1 MPKAVISNRIY
12 LDVDEELKQKIIAS
26 LTYKIEL
33 KHTGKSRIKQ
43 YEIIK
48 NYKNISPTIMSI
60 PQGRHDLIPSD
71 YVIIDKRVT
80 HELPF
85 PNPKFDLRED
95 QLNVN
100 VSISS
105 SCIINAL
112 VGWGKTFTAL
122 HLARQLG
129 QKTLVITH
137 TTMLRDQW
145 IEEVETLYGMPVGVI
160 GSGKFDIDHTIVIG
174 NVQSVTK
181 YLDKIAKEFG
191 TIILDE
197 MHHVSA
203 TTFSSIIDSSHA
215 KYRIGLSG
223 TIVRTD
229 GKHVLFRDYFG
240 PEVHQPA
247 QAGTLTPTIH
257 VMKTGVML
265 QPGAAWVQKI
275 NTLLYDEDYQ
285 RFIAAIA
292 KVEIARGHKV
302 LIVAERT
309 EFLENVG
316 ELIGSDCVCITG
328 SNSTFEERKELI
340 SKVESGQKSAI
351 AGSIQIFSEGI
362 SVNIL
367 SCVILASPSS
377 NPIRLEQVIG
387 RIMRKHPNKLD
398 PIVIDLHFSGPDGRR
413 YNKAKLEF
421 YQRKGWDVFS
431 I

>member
-1 MPKAVISNRIY
+1 M
-12 LDVDEELKQKIIAS
+12 
-26 LTYKIEL
+26 
-33 KHTGKSRIKQ
+33 
-43 YEIIK
+43 
-48 NYKNISPTIMSI
+48 
-60 PQGRHDLIPSD
+60 
-71 YVIIDKRVT
+71 
-80 HELPF
+80 
-85 PNPKFDLRED
+85 
-95 QLNVN
+95 
-100 VSISS
+100 
-105 SCIINAL
+105 
-112 VGWGKTFTAL
+112 
-122 HLARQLG
+122 
-129 QKTLVITH
+129 
-137 TTMLRDQW
+137 
-145 IEEVETLYGMPVGVI
+145 
-160 GSGKFDIDHTIVIG
+160 
-174 NVQSVTK
+174 
-181 YLDKIAKEFG
+181 
-191 TIILDE
+191 
-197 MHHVSA
+197 
-203 TTFSSIIDSSHA
+203 
-215 KYRIGLSG
+215 
-223 TIVRTD
+223 
-229 GKHVLFRDYFG
+229 
-240 PEVHQPA
+240 HQPA

-398 PIVIDLHFSGPDGRR
+398 PVVIDLHFSGPDGRR

>member
-12 LDVDEELKQKIIAS
+12 LDVDDDLKRVLISA

-33 KHTGKSRIKQ
+33 KHTGRSKIKQ

-48 NYKNISPTIMSI
+48 NYKIIGSTVMSI
-60 PQGRHDLIPSD
+60 PQGRHDLIPSN
-71 YVIIDKRVT
+71 YTIIDKRII
-80 HELPF
+80 HEVPF
-85 PNPKFDLRED
+85 PNANFELRPD
-95 QLNVN
+95 QSDV
-100 VSISS
+100 VTSISN

-122 HLARQLG
+122 HLAKQLG

-145 IEEVETLYGMPVGVI
+145 IEEIEGLYGMPVGVI
-160 GSGKFDIDHTIVIG
+160 GSGKFDIDHAIVVG
-174 NVQSVTK
+174 NVQTVTK
-181 YLDKIAKEFG
+181 CTDKISKEFG

-197 MHHVSA
+197 MHHVAA
-203 TTFSSIIDSSHA
+203 TTFSSIIDTSHA

-265 QPGAAWVQKI
+265 QPGATWAQKL

-285 RFIAAIA
+285 KFIAAAA

-328 SNSTFEERKELI
+328 SNSTFDERKELI
-340 SKVESGQKSAI
+340 SKVETGEKSAI

-387 RIMRKHPNKLD
+387 RIMRKHPDKLD
-398 PIVIDLHFSGPDGRR
+398 PIVLDLHFSGPDGRR

-421 YQRKGWDVFS
+421 YQRKGWDVYS